1 MPTVIVEHGL
11 HVKEISCDGAVLELL
26 NLVIDE
32 LPEVLEV
39 EERCQKLLHLRS
51 RREEPAAST
60 TTHRPIPHVPIH
72 VCTTNNKFIMH
83 LFSVCVHKQQMS
95 RVRHS
100 ISYILYVHTVY
111 LIYVVCWTYTSS
123 SNTTSLSPCT
133 KIYVHHNVCTRHRHE
148 TVHRCR
154 TRNFFTLPKV
164 LFLTYTIGV
173 RIHYNNQLL

>member
-11 HVKEISCDGAVLELL
+11 HVKEIPCARAVLELL
-26 NLVIDE
+26 NLVVDE

-72 VCTTNNKFIMH
+72 MCTTNNTFIMH

-100 ISYILYVHTVY
+100 IYLHTTMCMYVSYLCSLLDLRFLIKHDFSFSLHKDICMYIIMYV
-111 LIYVVCWTYTSS
+111 LG
-123 SNTTSLSPCT
+123 
-133 KIYVHHNVCTRHRHE
+133 
-148 TVHRCR
+148 
-154 TRNFFTLPKV
+154 
-164 LFLTYTIGV
+164 IGM
-173 RIHYNNQLL
+173 NST